1 MVSRTYL
8 FTFESVKILY
18 SVLLFS
24 SSFTKYKCLIW
35 DVKLNQLRNTDL
47 YPTCKKINIF
57 FARAGLSR
65 AFLQGAEIYGL
76 CDI

>member
-1 MVSRTYL
+1 M
-8 FTFESVKILY
+8 Y
-18 SVLLFS
+18 S
-24 SSFTKYKCLIW
+24 KCLIW
-35 DVKLNQLRNTDL
+35 DVKLNQLRTTDL

-57 FARAGLSR
+57 CERAGLSR